1 MQQLPLGIT
10 LKQIGKRHGRQWILR
25 KVDLEVHAGS
35 TLAILGANGSGK
47 SSLLRLMCA
56 FDRPT
61 EGGISWRS
69 GVHDLPAMD
78 VPTCMAYCAPDQG
91 LIADLDVAEHIA
103 LHQRLRRPVPSTSVQ
118 QVLELALLQGKGTVR
133 VRDLSSGMR
142 QRLALALAF
151 STDASALF
159 LDEPT
164 SHLDQT
170 GKSWYQTLV
179 SDWRLGRTL
188 VVASNHDST
197 EYPGADSVWEFPQS

>member
-1 MQQLPLGIT
+1 MQVLSLGIT
-10 LKQIGKRHGRQWILR
+10 LRQVGKRHGRQWILR
-25 KVDLEVHAGS
+25 QVDLQVTAGS

-56 FDRPT
+56 FDRPS
-61 EGGISWRS
+61 EGELSWNC
-69 GVHDLPAMD
+69 GGKTLTAMD

-91 LIADLDVAEHIA
+91 LIADLDVAEHIS
-103 LHQRLRRPVPSTSVQ
+103 LHQSLRQPIPGTSGQ
-118 QVLELALLQGKGTVR
+118 QVLELALLSGKGNVR

-164 SHLDQT
+164 SHLDRA

-179 SDWRLGRTL
+179 ADWRLGRTL
-188 VVASNHDST
+188 VVASNHDPK
-197 EYPGADSVWEFPQS
+197 EYPAADSVWEFPQP